1 MVKNVYLKHLET
13 PIVVINVIVCVD
25 VTVFVVVDN
34 TVLPLLVVY
43 FVVVIDVYQRLLK
56 ASTVIFVSSLTS
68 V

>member
-13 PIVVINVIVCVD
+13 PIVVIIVIVCVD

-34 TVLPLLVVY
+34 TVLPLL
-43 FVVVIDVYQRLLK
+43 VVVIDVYQRLLK